1 MTETNG
7 MKSPSKSFDV
17 FEFREEEEL
26 AEMAVKKI
34 APEFE
39 SPQSLN
45 GKILSYLLSWPFVTS
60 VDDESTS
67 WYL

>member
-1 MTETNG
+1 MTETEG

-17 FEFREEEEL
+17 FEFREDEEL
-26 AEMAVKKI
+26 TEMAVKKI

-45 GKILSYLLSWPFVTS
+45 GKILSTIMALCHKCR
-60 VDDESTS
+60 
-67 WYL
+67 